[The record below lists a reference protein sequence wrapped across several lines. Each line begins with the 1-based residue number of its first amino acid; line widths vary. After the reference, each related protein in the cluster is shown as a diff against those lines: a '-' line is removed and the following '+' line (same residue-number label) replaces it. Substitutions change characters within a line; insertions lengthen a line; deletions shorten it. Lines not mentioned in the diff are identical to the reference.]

1 MRVLLDTHVLLWW
14 LFDDSRLGPR
24 VRATVADGRNEIFV
38 SAVSV
43 AEIAI
48 KRSLGKLSGPPGL
61 LGGLV
66 EEGFRELALLSTHA
80 IALETLPMRHRD
92 PFDRMLIAQAMTDS
106 LTFASYDP
114 LIRAYDVEIIS
125 G

>member
-1 MRVLLDTHVLLWW
+1 VRVLLDTHVLLWW
-14 LFDDSRLGPR
+14 LFDDSRLGPG
-24 VRATVADGRNEIFV
+24 VRTILANGRNEIFV

-48 KRSLGKLSGPPGL
+48 KRSLGKISGPPGL
-61 LGGLV
+61 LGSLV
-66 EEGFRELALLSTHA
+66 EEGLQELALLSTHA
-80 IALETLPMRHRD
+80 LALESLPLHHRD
-92 PFDRMLIAQAMTDS
+92 PFDRMLIAQAMTES

-114 LIRAYDVEIIS
+114 LIRAYDVEVVS